1 MKKLSKISNKNI
13 DKLLDHIKKS
23 GPTRNIFDSDQHQE
37 NILRNDDI
45 IRQIDRFLDQERFSP
60 QQIFHPERS
69 NSGKEDE
76 SPSWLGSY
84 RRMHSPGIITLYENN
99 ITNFTWYIIREL
111 LKREHEIT
119 TEVFDQIA
127 YNVTYKTIY
136 HELFHHY
143 TDFTRI
149 FTNGRSQYDFYI
161 EEALAVAFSRIYLG
175 IENNNLP
182 LYTDLFSIAYDYKG
196 PGYCNWKDY
205 QSEPLFMRELIE
217 YSAYPAILGT
227 TEKKNLIKICQ
238 ANLEAIVNYPNV
250 IFEVR

>member
-13 DKLLDHIKKS
+13 DRLLDHIKKS
-23 GPTRNIFDSDQHQE
+23 GPTRNVFDSDRHQE
-37 NILRNDDI
+37 YILSNEEL
-45 IRQIDRFLDQERFSP
+45 IRQIDRFLDRERFLP
-60 QQIFHPERS
+60 QQIFNPGRAEEEGVS
-69 NSGKEDE
+69 D
-76 SPSWLGSY
+76 SPSWLGTY
-84 RRMHSPGIITLYENN
+84 RRMRSPGVVTLHVNN
-99 ITNFTWYIIREL
+99 ITNFAWYITREL
-111 LKREHEIT
+111 LIREHEIT

-149 FTNGRSQYDFYI
+149 FTNGRSHYDFYI

-182 LYTDLFSIAYDYKG
+182 LYTDLFTIAYDYQG
-196 PGYCNWKDY
+196 VGYRDWKDY
-205 QSEPLFMRELIE
+205 QSEPLFMRKLIE
-217 YSAYPAILGT
+217 YSAYPDILAT
-227 TEKKNLIKICQ
+227 SEKKNLFKICQ

-250 IFEVR
+250 IFELN

>member
-1 MKKLSKISNKNI
+1 MKKLSKINDKNI
-13 DKLLDHIKKS
+13 DRLLERIKKS
-23 GPTRNIFDSDQHQE
+23 GPTRNVFDSDRHQE
-37 NILRNDDI
+37 HLISNEDL
-45 IRQIDRFLDQERFSP
+45 IRKIDRFLEQERFSP
-60 QQIFHPERS
+60 QQIFNPERS
-69 NSGKEDE
+69 KSEQEDE

-84 RRMHSPGIITLYENN
+84 KRMQSPGVITLNVNN
-99 ITNFTWYIIREL
+99 ITNFAWYICSEL
-111 LKREHEIT
+111 LNRDHEIT

-149 FTNGRSQYDFYI
+149 FTDGRSHYDFLI

-182 LYTDLFSIAYDYKG
+182 LYTDLFSIAYDYKA

-227 TEKKNLIKICQ
+227 TEKKNLFKICQ

-250 IFEVR
+250 VFELN

>member
-1 MKKLSKISNKNI
+1 MKKLSKIDNKNI
-13 DKLLDHIKKS
+13 DRVLSHIKNS
-23 GPTRNIFDSDQHQE
+23 GPTRNIFDSDRHQE
-37 NILRNDDI
+37 YFLSNEALIEEI
-45 IRQIDRFLDQERFSP
+45 KRFLEQERFSP
-60 QQIFHPERS
+60 QHIFLPERTEGNMS
-69 NSGKEDE
+69 D
-76 SPSWLGSY
+76 SPPWLGSY
-84 RRMHSPGIITLYENN
+84 KRMRSPGVITLNVSN
-99 ITNFTWYIIREL
+99 ITNFAWYICSEL
-111 LKREHEIT
+111 LIRDHEIT

-143 TDFTRI
+143 TDFVRI
-149 FTNGRSQYDFYI
+149 FTDGRSQYDFYI

-205 QSEPLFMRELIE
+205 QSEQLFIRELIE
-217 YSAYPAILGT
+217 YSAYPALLGA
-227 TEKKNLIKICQ
+227 TEKKNLFKICQ

-250 IFEVR
+250 IFELN